1 MTNLLPQQ
9 RPADGSHPDPVV
21 ELDLFQVREHLL
33 ALRAQLEDGDPAL
46 DGPSDPASSEQ
57 AVVLA
62 AQAANRQKLAQVLAA
77 LVSIEQGT
85 YGTCVDCT
93 RPIQPARLTAR
104 PFAIRCVTC
113 QQGVDQRGSRGQG
126 WNFPTSQWL
135 AD

>member
-1 MTNLLPQQ
+1 
-9 RPADGSHPDPVV
+9 VV
-21 ELDLFQVREHLL
+21 ELDLFQVRKRLL

-113 QQGVDQRGSRGQG
+113 QQSVDRQRNRGNG
-126 WNFPTSQWL
+126 ATLPSSEWL